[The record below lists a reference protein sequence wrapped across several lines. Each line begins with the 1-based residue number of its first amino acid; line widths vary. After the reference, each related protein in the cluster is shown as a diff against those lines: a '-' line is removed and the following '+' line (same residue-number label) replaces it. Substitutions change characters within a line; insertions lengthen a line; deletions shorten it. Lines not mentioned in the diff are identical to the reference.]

1 MNIERSGSTL
11 RVVLNEDETRL
22 LRFAL
27 ERALFIDTPAKEQAG
42 IAAFCSKALDLLKTP
57 E

>member
-1 MNIERSGSTL
+1 MNIERSGSTV
-11 RVVLNEDETRL
+11 RMVLNEDETRL

>member
-1 MNIERSGSTL
+1 MNVERSGGAL
-11 RVVLNEDETRL
+11 RVVLSEGEGRL

-27 ERALFIDTPAKEQAG
+27 ERALFIDTPAGEQAA
-42 IAAFCSKALDLLKTP
+42 IAAFCTKALDLLKTP